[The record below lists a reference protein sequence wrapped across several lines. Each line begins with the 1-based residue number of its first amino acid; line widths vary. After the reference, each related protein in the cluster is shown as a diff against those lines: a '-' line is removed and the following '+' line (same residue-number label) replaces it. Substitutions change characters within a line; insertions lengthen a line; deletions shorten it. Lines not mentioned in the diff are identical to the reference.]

1 MSQEEANGTTEALLS
16 TALVT
21 VFGSS
26 NMDLITYTDRSP
38 KAGETIRGRDFK
50 LGFGGKGA
58 NQCVA
63 CSRLCEAGGRVQARM
78 VSRVGEDL
86 FGENTLQNYRAQGVD
101 TAYVLRTPGA
111 PTGVAQITV
120 ERGGS
125 NSIVIVPGA
134 NDMLTPSDVAA
145 LGDAAIAGSKLLVC
159 QLEVPLE
166 TTVAALEYAHARG
179 IYTITNP
186 APAPSDWAQHSL
198 DTLAKFYECTDLFV
212 PNESELEAIAGM
224 PVLSP
229 EDAEAAARRVLAG
242 NALGAFGK
250 APRAVVVTLG
260 AKGCLLVRKDE
271 PALAVP
277 VPPRAAQGGEAVDTT
292 GAGDCFIGTLA
303 YFLAAGDSLPAALS
317 KAVEVAT
324 VSVHGL
330 GTQTSYPT
338 RAMLP
343 QDLFESNASN

>member
-1 MSQEEANGTTEALLS
+1 M
-16 TALVT
+16 
-21 VFGSS
+21 
-26 NMDLITYTDRSP
+26 
-38 KAGETIRGRDFK
+38 
-50 LGFGGKGA
+50 

-63 CSRLCEAGGRVQARM
+63 CSRLCEAGGCVQARM

-229 EDAEAAARRVLAG
+229 EDAEAAARRILAG

-260 AKGCLLVRKDE
+260 AKSCLLVRKDE

-277 VPPRAAQGGEAVDTT
+277 VPPRAAQAGEAVDTT